1 LPLLTGVLIKRLSVT
16 MRIFAGRT
24 LLLLLSA
31 VFAVNADD
39 LIYPDDHWNYST
51 RLTDEN
57 FESIVSAE
65 IEAGKTMM
73 VRWIAS
79 AK

>member
-1 LPLLTGVLIKRLSVT
+1 
-16 MRIFAGRT
+16 MRIFAGST

>member
-1 LPLLTGVLIKRLSVT
+1 
-16 MRIFAGRT
+16 MRVFVGRT
-24 LLLLLSA
+24 LLLFLSA

-39 LIYPDDHWNYST
+39 LIYPDDHWSYST
-51 RLTDEN
+51 RLTDDN
-57 FESIVSAE
+57 FEATVSTA
-65 IEAGKTMM
+65 IDAGKTVM